1 MIPKPTYKTII
12 TGFLVME
19 FAKARDLRFEISTSL
34 GTPGSS
40 VENQK
45 TTGVWMS
52 FLVGVWVL
60 ISISYLKI
68 FAIEVDIFQI
78 IFKYFIQV
86 ISCETTASRLKQ
98 D

>member
-1 MIPKPTYKTII
+1 M
-12 TGFLVME
+12 
-19 FAKARDLRFEISTSL
+19 
-34 GTPGSS
+34 
-40 VENQK
+40 
-45 TTGVWMS
+45 
-52 FLVGVWVL
+52 L